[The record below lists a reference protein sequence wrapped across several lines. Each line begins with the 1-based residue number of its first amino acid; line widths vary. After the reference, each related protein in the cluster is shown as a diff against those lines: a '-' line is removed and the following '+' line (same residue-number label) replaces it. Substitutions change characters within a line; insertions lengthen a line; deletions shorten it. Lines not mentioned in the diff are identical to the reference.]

1 MIRSCYAS
9 LFSQLIQ
16 EGDITR
22 VQAWITLKR
31 PKLPMDSQV
40 PLLTR
45 LTPPREKLY
54 CSSCRF
60 KVRLV
65 LHGEG
70 CWCKAYQRYQI
81 VRRTMRTLPDGV
93 GCREEK
99 IPSSHYG
106 HITIF
111 EGSKDCKAQSEITGV
126 QKLISSMLIP

>member
-1 MIRSCYAS
+1 MYRLNLQPYSVH
-9 LFSQLIQ
+9 LLIQ

-31 PKLPMDSQV
+31 PELPMDSWV

-65 LHGEG
+65 LHGAG
-70 CWCKAYQRYQI
+70 CHKK
-81 VRRTMRTLPDGV
+81 
-93 GCREEK
+93 K

-111 EGSKDCKAQSEITGV
+111 EGSKVCKAQSEITGV
-126 QKLISSMLIP
+126 